1 MISAARDKTVRSWI
15 RTGPNTFAQQNVYLG
30 HNHFVNAL
38 AVIKPHQEHPEGLI
52 VSSGSDKLINVY
64 NPSQP
69 GEPLYT
75 LVGHTENVCALDVT
89 PSGYIVSGSWDK

>member
-1 MISAARDKTVRSWI
+1 MRSWI
-15 RTGPNTFAQQNVYLG
+15 RTGSNTFSPQNVYLG

-38 AVIKPHQEHPEGLI
+38 AVIKPNQEHPDGLI
-52 VSSGSDKLINVY
+52 ISSGSDKLIHVY

-69 GEPLYT
+69 AEPLYT
-75 LVGHTENVCALDVT
+75 LVGHTENVCALAVS